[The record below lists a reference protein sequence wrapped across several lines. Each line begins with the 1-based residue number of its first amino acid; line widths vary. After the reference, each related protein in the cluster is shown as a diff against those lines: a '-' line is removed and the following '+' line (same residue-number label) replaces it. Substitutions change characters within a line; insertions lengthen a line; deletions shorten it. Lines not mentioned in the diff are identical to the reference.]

1 MSSLSLTRVKI
12 YRTVA
17 RQLHGLVPCWVCRE
31 PVLLEDATLEHITPL
46 VDGGNSH
53 AENLAI
59 SHRWCNHDRHAKAAA
74 SIQLPSTVPPT
85 CSHSRD

>member
-1 MSSLSLTRVKI
+1 MSNLSLTRVKI

-31 PVLLEDATLEHITPL
+31 PVLLEDATLEHITPR
-46 VDGGNSH
+46 VDGGSSH

-59 SHRWCNHDRHAKAAA
+59 SHRWCNHDRHAKAATA
-74 SIQLPSTVPPT
+74 QPPPPVPNAPGA
-85 CSHSRD
+85 R